1 MNTKL
6 LAEVDSLAK
15 HMQQTQ
21 PWLRQGQSLMNA
33 LHECS
38 KETYDKITCTD
49 ADCFYID
56 AAIEKFYQQ
65 IVS

>member
-1 MNTKL
+1 MNTQL
-6 LAEVDSLAK
+6 LVEVDALAK
-15 HMQQTQ
+15 CMMQNG
-21 PWLRQGQSLMNA
+21 PHLRHGQALMNA

-38 KETYDKITCTD
+38 PETYDKISCTD

-56 AAIEKFYQQ
+56 AAIEKFYQH